1 LNSAFS
7 LIAGRRAG
15 PRSPGD
21 TPPGCTRMSSN
32 CFATKARGSFITAT
46 ALVLA
51 GCGGQQS
58 AEQALAKSLGQ
69 AGQRRQQVFPLAGH
83 VSVDGAPPAYD
94 LRCPVIVVLIERE
107 KTAEPGR
114 SHRFVEC
121 DPDGRFSFSTYA
133 RDDGVS
139 PGRYVV
145 AIAKLPR
152 TAPRRYAG
160 PDRFGNRY
168 NDPDKNAREAE
179 FQIEHQAPGRTDYDF
194 RLTVEPV
201 ETPGPHALTAIP

>member
-1 LNSAFS
+1 
-7 LIAGRRAG
+7 
-15 PRSPGD
+15 
-21 TPPGCTRMSSN
+21 MSSSSV
-32 CFATKARGSFITAT
+32 AKKALGSFLTAT

-58 AEQALAKSLGQ
+58 AEQALAKSLSQ
-69 AGQRRQQVFPLAGH
+69 AGERKEDVFPLAGH

-107 KTAEPGR
+107 KTVEPAR

-145 AIAKLPR
+145 AIANLRR
-152 TAPRRYAG
+152 TAPRQYAG

-194 RLTVEPV
+194 RLTVAGVEPV